1 MKPEAKIRME
11 GGMNITV
18 FFLFGLLV
26 LGKELLGFVIWRD

>member
-18 FFLFGLLV
+18 FFFVWFVGFGEGV
-26 LGKELLGFVIWRD
+26 VGICDMA